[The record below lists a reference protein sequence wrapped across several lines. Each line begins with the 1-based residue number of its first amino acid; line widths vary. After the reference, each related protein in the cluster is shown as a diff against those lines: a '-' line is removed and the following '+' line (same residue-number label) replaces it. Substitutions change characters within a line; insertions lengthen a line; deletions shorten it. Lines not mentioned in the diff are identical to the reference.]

1 MVIDV
6 TTPLKAEED
15 DFSLEDVDGMYLV
28 PGQQDDDDVAG
39 AAGPAIMPN
48 ENSPIR

>member
-15 DFSLEDVDGMYLV
+15 DFSLDDLAPDAFLMSDIHTSKTDG
-28 PGQQDDDDVAG
+28 G
-39 AAGPAIMPN
+39 ASH
-48 ENSPIR
+48 SPLR